1 MFEWQPIDTAPR
13 ERAPMIVVRGIL
25 SSGYVTDPWCVWW
38 DGEWVRWPHE
48 EQPTHWLPLPPL
60 EPRP

>member
-1 MFEWQPIDTAPR
+1 MEWLPIETAPR
-13 ERAPMIVVRGIL
+13 ERDPMIVVRGIL

-38 DGEWVRWPHE
+38 QDSAWIRWPHK

-60 EPRP
+60 DSP